1 MVFGAV
7 SVDVH
12 TSDFRLDFAA
22 AAFYYLTFYR
32 YFVFP
37 QSGTS
42 VFWLKLTETAQSTQT
57 GRPPEIEI
65 QNPKQHHG
73 RRLVQQE
80 PNLSFTLARGN
91 TRISR

>member
-1 MVFGAV
+1 MVFCAV